1 LPHSAARIAAARL
14 RCNELLVA
22 RIRVKAAAVK
32 EDIAKNLVVDFE
44 TSELER
50 GQLDNLV
57 EDH

>member
-1 LPHSAARIAAARL
+1 LPHSVARIAAVRL

-32 EDIAKNLVVDFE
+32 EDIAKNLGVDFE
-44 TSELER
+44 TSKLKQ
-50 GQLDNLV
+50 GQSDNLV

>member
-1 LPHSAARIAAARL
+1 MPHSVARIAAARL

-22 RIRVKAAAVK
+22 RIQVKAAAVE

-44 TSELER
+44 TSELEQ
-50 GQLDNLV
+50 GQSDNLV